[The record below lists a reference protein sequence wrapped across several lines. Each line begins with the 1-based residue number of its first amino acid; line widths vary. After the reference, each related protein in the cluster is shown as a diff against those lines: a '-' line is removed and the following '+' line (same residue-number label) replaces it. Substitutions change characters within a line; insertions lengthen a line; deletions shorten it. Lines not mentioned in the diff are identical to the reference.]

1 MDPFVLEWLH
11 LIARWAHVVVG
22 AAWIG
27 TSFYFN
33 WLNNHVR
40 PVEEG
45 QKALW
50 SVHGGAF
57 YRVTKFTG
65 APEQL
70 PETLHWFKY
79 EAYATWVSGA
89 CLLTFVYWLQADAF
103 MVDPSVAAI
112 SGTTAA
118 GIGMGSLVVGWVVYD
133 LLCKSPLAERPGA
146 LGGVIATLLVG
157 AAYGLTQVLSARAAY
172 IHTGAMMGT
181 IMAANVFFVII
192 PGQRDMVDAMLEGR
206 EPPLEGGRAGSLR
219 SLHNNYFTLPVLFAM
234 VSNHFPSTYGNAM
247 NWALLAGIAAVGV
260 AVRHWFNL
268 RGQGHVNTWLLPA
281 AAVGIVSLAF
291 VAKPPVFDASAH
303 VGGDVPS
310 FAEVQGV
317 VQRRCVACHAAEPT
331 QPGFTAPPKNLV
343 LTDPQAIVVN
353 KDAIHAQAVASKI
366 MPLGNLTGMTDEER
380 GILARWYAAGA
391 PQ

>member
-1 MDPFVLEWLH
+1 
-11 LIARWAHVVVG
+11 
-22 AAWIG
+22 
-27 TSFYFN
+27 
-33 WLNNHVR
+33 
-40 PVEEG
+40 
-45 QKALW
+45 
-50 SVHGGAF
+50 
-57 YRVTKFTG
+57 
-65 APEQL
+65 
-70 PETLHWFKY
+70 
-79 EAYATWVSGA
+79 
-89 CLLTFVYWLQADAF
+89 
-103 MVDPSVAAI
+103 
-112 SGTTAA
+112 
-118 GIGMGSLVVGWVVYD
+118 
-133 LLCKSPLAERPGA
+133 
-146 LGGVIATLLVG
+146 
-157 AAYGLTQVLSARAAY
+157 
-172 IHTGAMMGT
+172 MMGT

-206 EPPLEGGRAGSLR
+206 EPPLERGRAGSLR

>member
-1 MDPFVLEWLH
+1 
-11 LIARWAHVVVG
+11 
-22 AAWIG
+22 
-27 TSFYFN
+27 
-33 WLNNHVR
+33 
-40 PVEEG
+40 
-45 QKALW
+45 
-50 SVHGGAF
+50 
-57 YRVTKFTG
+57 
-65 APEQL
+65 
-70 PETLHWFKY
+70 
-79 EAYATWVSGA
+79 VSGA

-206 EPPLEGGRAGSLR
+206 EPPLERGRAGSLR

>member
-206 EPPLEGGRAGSLR
+206 EPPLERGRAGSLR